1 MLFLSTFFYEWFKP
15 AVASQRGRPC
25 ALQQQRRVCL
35 SYICWI
41 PLKNSQLW
49 IYGYHLN
56 YTMCQVL
63 IYIYIC
69 FYIYIYI
76 YIYINKQD
84 LVFVALLC
92 CYSVVATFG
101 VFIQTVKEETLGES
115 GRDREKDRHQKYTP
129 QWLMS
134 LADTAQAN
142 APSLPKWTFWIC
154 CVQMFNLFSCLGGF
168 IRLDSSGCICC
179 SD

>member
-1 MLFLSTFFYEWFKP
+1 MCITATAKG
-15 AVASQRGRPC
+15 V
-25 ALQQQRRVCL
+25 
-35 SYICWI
+35 
-41 PLKNSQLW
+41 SQL
-49 IYGYHLN
+49 HLLDSPKKQPAMN
-56 YTMCQVL
+56 IRVPFKL
-63 IYIYIC
+63 HHVSSPHIYIYIC